1 MGSNKPSIEVTSIF
15 FKCHLLPPYPRCVFR
30 LLLQESC
37 CVIVFNLPF
46 THPKS
51 GTQKAF
57 KIKIQALKAVLVN
70 SPDSKLTRGR
80 LYQANK
86 ILGLYYKASLGDLK

>member
-15 FKCHLLPPYPRCVFR
+15 FKCHLLPPYPQCVFR
-30 LLLQESC
+30 PLLQESC
-37 CVIVFNLPF
+37 CVIFFNLPL

-57 KIKIQALKAVLVN
+57 KIKIQVLKAELVN
-70 SPDSKLTRGR
+70 SLDSQLT
-80 LYQANK
+80 
-86 ILGLYYKASLGDLK
+86 